1 MKRTAFVTVIVLLLV
16 FAGCSSQPP
25 TFDGGN
31 GTVSDPWK
39 ISTPQQFSEIRNRLD
54 GHYVLEA
61 DIDLSGYTNWKPIGT
76 ANLEALAAEDYSNM
90 FSNAFSGT
98 FDGGGHT
105 ISNINCS
112 VEYGIGIGLFGLSTG
127 TVKNLTVTN
136 ANVSGDG
143 ESMAVGA
150 VVGYNKG
157 GTIDRVTLKG
167 ENSISATNCIG
178 GICGGNE
185 YGVIKNSEVQNC
197 IVYVTGNNYFA
208 GGRIIQHDIAEV
220 GGLIVGGGFG
230 GTVDNCSANG
240 SVIALGN
247 EPVGLGGIGG
257 CLQQMESIS
266 GNTAT
271 VTIEARNGHAIGGLA
286 GYAGNGDDG
295 SHNIGDPCIIKD
307 NTVNVTINSSGATHV
322 GGLVGTGLYYFGME
336 GRFIIEDCSVSG
348 TINGAVTPGTVAGRA
363 EGSTIVSCTV
373 NVTVD
378 GNSDTAQIGTTTQ
391 MYESADQY

>member
-1 MKRTAFVTVIVLLLV
+1 MRKIRFIGLPALVLV
-16 FAGCSSQPP
+16 FSLTLVGCP
-25 TFDGGN
+25 TDGGDDDD
-31 GTVSDPWK
+31 GITK
-39 ISTPQQFSEIRNRLD
+39 ISTAEEFNAIRNRLD

-61 DIDLSGYTNWKPIGT
+61 DIDLSSYANWEPIGMV
-76 ANLEALAAEDYSNM
+76 NMEALAAEDEENVYST
-90 FSNAFSGT
+90 AFSGI
-98 FDGGGHT
+98 FDGNSHT

-112 VEYGIGIGLFGLSTG
+112 VGYGIGIGLFGFSTG
-127 TVKNLTVTN
+127 TVKNLTVNN
-136 ANVSGDG
+136 AHVSGGGD
-143 ESMAVGA
+143 SMAAGA
-150 VVGYNKG
+150 VVGYNAG
-157 GTIDRVTLKG
+157 GTINRVTLKG
-167 ENSISATNCIG
+167 ENSVSATNCIG

-185 YGVIKNSEVQNC
+185 FGVITNSVVENC
-197 IVYVTGNNYFA
+197 VVYVTGDNDFSD
-208 GGRIIQHDIAEV
+208 GRIIQHDIAEV

-230 GTVDNCSANG
+230 GTVDNCTANG
-240 SVIALGN
+240 TVIALGN

-295 SHNIGDPCIIKD
+295 SHNIGDPCVIKD

-336 GRFIIEDCSVSG
+336 GRFTIEDCSVTG

-363 EGSTIVSCTV
+363 EGSTIVSCV
-373 NVTVD
+373 ANVTVD
-378 GNSDTAQIGTTTQ
+378 GKPSTTQIGTTTQ